1 LFLQARKKEE
11 RAAAAPQVDPAES
24 SRLEREKAEEADIIG
39 RTCRELGVELHEV
52 SMPFIDVPEIDMCR

>member
-1 LFLQARKKEE
+1 
-11 RAAAAPQVDPAES
+11 VDPAES

-52 SMPFIDVPEIDMCR
+52 SMPFIDVPEVDMCR